1 VTLRLALA
9 SLRRHTG
16 RTVLA
21 VLGVAIA
28 SAMLLDMVM
37 LSTGLRESFRDL
49 LTSQGFDLR
58 LSPSGTLPFDTEATI
73 ERASEIETLLRSRSE
88 IAVVSPVLGAT
99 VHILGED
106 IAVATFALGID
117 PAVQGDY
124 ELLLGRD
131 VVRPEWMVAN
141 ESVLRATSIAP
152 GDTVRIAVGYDPQLR
167 AFARERRMVVVGQA
181 RFRYLA
187 RDQAAVALPLDIL
200 QEMRGVA
207 SVDGVSLLMVRTRSG
222 ADADQLARW
231 IDRTVQGVDAVSTR
245 EALARVD
252 DRLSYFRQL
261 SIVLGVVSLVVGF
274 LLVTTLVTVSVNE
287 RIGEIA
293 VMRAIGISRGHV
305 LRLVALESGVIS
317 LAGAAL
323 GMGLGLLTSRYLN
336 GILSQFPGVP
346 ASIDFFL
353 FRPRAAWLAIGML
366 CATGVVAAIY
376 PSWRAA
382 SLPIA
387 ATLRE
392 EAVA

>member
-1 VTLRLALA
+1 MTLRLTLA
-9 SLRRHTG
+9 SLRRHAA
-16 RTVLA
+16 RTLLA

-28 SAMLLDMVM
+28 SAMLLDMLM

-58 LSPSGTLPFDTEATI
+58 LSPSGTLPFDTDATI
-73 ERASEIETLLRSRSE
+73 ERATEIEGLLRSRSE
-88 IAVVSPVLGAT
+88 VEVVSPVLGAT
-99 VHILGED
+99 VHILRGEA
-106 IAVATFALGID
+106 AVATFALGIE

-124 ELLLGRD
+124 ELLEGSD
-131 VVRPEWMVAN
+131 AVRPDWMVAN
-141 ESVLRATSIAP
+141 DPLLRVASVAP

-167 AFARERRMVVVGQA
+167 AFASERRMLVAGRA

-187 RDQAAVALPLDIL
+187 REQAAIALPLDIL

-207 SVDGVSLLMVRTRSG
+207 ATDGASLLMVRARDE

-231 IDRTVQGVDAVSTR
+231 IDRMVPRVDAVSTR

-252 DRLSYFRQL
+252 ERLSYFRQL
-261 SIVLGVVSLVVGF
+261 SVVLGVVSLVVAF

-293 VMRAIGISRGHV
+293 VMRAIGISRGHI
-305 LRLVALESGVIS
+305 LRLIALESGVIS
-317 LAGAAL
+317 LAGATL
-323 GMGLGLLTSRYLN
+323 GMVLGLVTSRYLN

-346 ASIDFFL
+346 AAIDFFL
-353 FRPRAAWLAIGML
+353 FRPRAAWLAMGML
-366 CATGVVAAIY
+366 CVTGVVAAIY

-387 ATLRE
+387 ATLRA